1 MKLSSNSLDVAKDA
15 VPEAERRS
23 ILLRA
28 YAQVPYEKHRSKA
41 PITPEWLL
49 VFDTETTPDEA
60 QCLRFGVYQL
70 LQKGQLR
77 QHGLFYDDVKPAEL
91 ETLKTEAPKYGC
103 VEPITVSDF
112 VHKIFLLTAFRAG
125 GLVVG
130 FNLPFDLSRLAIRH
144 EAARVSRAPRTP
156 EEIAAGAAL
165 KDADRS
171 MVGGF
176 TFQLSPFS
184 DQPFLRIKHLNSR
197 SAFFR
202 FAKPAQQ
209 ETARSQRRRG
219 ERVQFQRGNFL
230 DVKTLAAALT
240 SKSHRLETLAD
251 YLGVKHKGKFSD
263 FARPIDAEF
272 IDYAVN
278 DVETTRQCFE
288 ELVRRYQK
296 HRLGMTAPQGVYSE
310 AGLGKAYLKQMSV
323 RPWREVQSDF
333 DPATLGVIMSS
344 YFGGRAE
351 VHIRRTVIPT
361 LYCDFASMY
370 PTVCTLMGLWWFVI
384 AQGVTEEDKTVET
397 QAFLDDV
404 QLSDLQEPATWKQL
418 TTLVQVLPE
427 ADIFPVRTRYAT
439 RIKEHTKSA
448 DMPTIGV
455 NYLSADRPLW
465 FTLADCV
472 ASKLLAGKA
481 PNVIRAIR
489 FTPKPPQDGL
499 RSLKIAGHEEYAV
512 DPYKSDFYKRVIE
525 LRRRVKAELK
535 VAERRDPNS
544 QETKNLDIDQLAL
557 KILANATSYGIFIE
571 LNVEDADKEDAPT
584 TLFTSQDR
592 RLVEASKREEP
603 GRYYHPLLATLIT
616 GAARLMLALSERLA
630 FDQGLNWAFCDTD
643 SMAFANTGNLHF
655 AEFAGRVRS
664 ICDWFTP
671 LNPYEHEPDKAPVS
685 IFEIEDQNF
694 STEEGKQTELE
705 PLFCFAISA
714 KRYALFNLDGHNEPI
729 IRKASAHGL
738 GHFAAPYGD
747 EEEARD
753 DRDSGVRRWEEDVWK
768 QIISAARS
776 EKAGE
781 VNYAFRREMQ
791 SPARSRYGATRPAVL
806 NWFKRFNKDRAYS
819 EQVKPF
825 NFLLTFFPRRQ
836 EDIAA
841 DDPTHEWDPQLDAT
855 RPVAPFEKDS
865 DKALLRIFDRN
876 SENMD
881 SVPAKSLRT
890 VTDVLRHYHRQ
901 PEYKFLGGGWNEEGV
916 LRRRHVFVD
925 TIEDIGKESD
935 GWEEDEAH
943 TEGQDTVLTYPSSP
957 FDRERMIA
965 AITSV
970 GKRELMRE
978 ARIAMRTI
986 DAAWEG
992 RPVDDRDLKLMSDA
1006 AGSIQSQHDKR
1017 QKELRSAIEW
1027 LTAKRNWMGLAM
1039 LAKML
1044 GVDAANLGKVIEGK
1058 RKPSNAVLSKITA
1071 LRARS
1076 IQCTRRK
1083 AVIRDD

>member
-1 MKLSSNSLDVAKDA
+1 MELSSNSLDVAKDA
-15 VPEAERRS
+15 VPEPERRS

-28 YAQVPYEKHRSKA
+28 YAEVPYEKHRSKA

-49 VFDTETTPDEA
+49 VFDTETTSNEA
-60 QCLRFGVYQL
+60 QRLRFGVYQL
-70 LQKGQLR
+70 LQKGRLK

-91 ETLKTEAPKYGC
+91 ERLKAEAPKHGC
-103 VEPITVSDF
+103 VDPLNVFDF
-112 VHKIFLLTAFRAG
+112 IHKIFLPTVFKAG

-156 EEIAAGAAL
+156 DEIATGAPL

-176 TFQLSPFS
+176 TFQLSPFD

-251 YLGVKHKGKFSD
+251 YLGVKHKGKFTD
-263 FARPIDAEF
+263 FARPIDPEF

-278 DVETTRQCFE
+278 DTETTRQCFE
-288 ELVRRYQK
+288 ELVRRYRK

-333 DPATLGVIMSS
+333 DPATLGAIMSS

-351 VHIRRTVIPT
+351 VHIRRTVVPT

-370 PTVCTLMGLWWFVI
+370 PTVCTLMGLWRFVI
-384 AQGVTEEDKTVET
+384 AQGVTEEDATVET
-397 QAFLDDV
+397 QTFLNDV
-404 QLSDLQEPATWKQL
+404 HLSDLQNAGTWKQL
-418 TTLVQVLPE
+418 TTLVQVQPE
-427 ADIFPVRTRYAT
+427 ADIFPVRARYAT
-439 RIKEHTKSA
+439 RIKEQTKSA

-472 ASKLLAGKA
+472 ASKLLTGKA
-481 PNVIRAIR
+481 PKVVRAVR
-489 FTPKPPQDGL
+489 FSAKQAQAGL
-499 RSLKIAGHEEYAV
+499 RPIEIAGEADYRV
-512 DPYKSDFYKRVIE
+512 VPDKNDFYKRVIE
-525 LRRRVKAELK
+525 LRRRVKGDLEEAEL
-535 VAERRDPNS
+535 RDPKS
-544 QETKNLDIDQLAL
+544 QEVKNLDMNQLAL

-571 LNVEDADKEDAPT
+571 LNVEDTDDEDAPVS
-584 TLFTSQDR
+584 LFTSQGKR
-592 RLVEASKREEP
+592 TVSASERELP

-616 GAARLMLALSERLA
+616 GAARLMLALTERLA
-630 FDQGLNWAFCDTD
+630 FEHGLNWAFCDTD
-643 SMAFANTGNLHF
+643 SMAFANTENLPF
-655 AEFAGRVRS
+655 DEFDGRVRDV
-664 ICDWFTP
+664 CDWFVP
-671 LNPYEHEPDKAPVS
+671 LNPYEPDPKKGAVS
-685 IFEIEDQNF
+685 ILEMEKQNF
-694 STEEGKQTELE
+694 SKAKGKEKRLE
-705 PLFCFAISA
+705 PLYCFAISA
-714 KRYALFNLDGHNEPI
+714 KRYALFNLGGQNEPI

-753 DRDSGVRRWEEDVWK
+753 DRDSGVRRWEQDVWK
-768 QIISAARS
+768 QIVSAALS
-776 EKAGE
+776 ERPVE

-791 SPARSRYGATRPAVL
+791 SPARSRYGGTRPAVL
-806 NWFKRFNKDRAYS
+806 NWFKRFNEGRSYA

-836 EDIAA
+836 EDIAVE
-841 DDPTHEWDPQLDAT
+841 DPTHDFDPHLGEL
-855 RPVAPFEKDS
+855 RPVAPFEKDNE
-865 DKALLRIFDRN
+865 KALKRIFDRN
-876 SENMD
+876 SD
-881 SVPAKSLRT
+881 SLEPVPTEALRT
-890 VTDVLRHYHRQ
+890 VSDVLRDYHRQ
-901 PEYKFLGGGWNEEGV
+901 PEYKFLGGGWTEKGV
-916 LRRRHVFVD
+916 LRRRHVLAD
-925 TIEDIGKESD
+925 KIEDIGKESD
-935 GWEEDEAH
+935 GWEEDDAR
-943 TEGQDTVLTYPSSP
+943 TEGQDTVLAYPPSSL
-957 FDRERMIA
+957 DRERMIV
-965 AITSV
+965 AIKSV

-978 ARIAMRTI
+978 ASIAMRTI
-986 DAAWEG
+986 DGAWTGDVVADEN
-992 RPVDDRDLKLMSDA
+992 LKRMS
-1006 AGSIQSQHDKR
+1006 
-1017 QKELRSAIEW
+1017 E
-1027 LTAKRNWMGLAM
+1027 
-1039 LAKML
+1039 
-1044 GVDAANLGKVIEGK
+1044 
-1058 RKPSNAVLSKITA
+1058 
-1071 LRARS
+1071 
-1076 IQCTRRK
+1076 C
-1083 AVIRDD
+1083 

>member
-1 MKLSSNSLDVAKDA
+1 MERTSNSNDDTKDA

-28 YAQVPYEKHRSKA
+28 YAEVPYEKQRTKA
-41 PITPEWLL
+41 PTAPQFVL
-49 VFDTETTPDEA
+49 VFDTETTPDES
-60 QCLRFGVYQL
+60 QQLRFGTYQL
-70 LQKGQLR
+70 LKRGKLIEK
-77 QHGLFYDDVKPAEL
+77 GLFYGKVEPREL
-91 ETLKTEAPKYGC
+91 EILKAEAPKHGC
-103 VEPITVSDF
+103 AEPVSVVDF
-112 VHKIFLLTAFRAG
+112 VHKRFLPTAFEAG

-144 EAARVSRAPRTP
+144 EAARVSRAPRSP
-156 EEIAAGAAL
+156 EEIATGAPL

-176 TFQLSPFS
+176 TFQLSPFG

-209 ETARSQRRRG
+209 EAARSQRRRG
-219 ERVQFQRGNFL
+219 ERIQFQRGNFL

-251 YLGVKHKGKFSD
+251 YLGVKHKGKFTD
-263 FARPIDAEF
+263 FGRPIDAEF

-333 DPATLGVIMSS
+333 DPATLGAIMSS

-384 AQGVTEEDKTVET
+384 AQGVTEEDTTVET

-404 QLSDLQEPATWKQL
+404 QLSDLQDPATWKQL

-481 PNVIRAIR
+481 PNVVRAIR

-535 VAERRDPNS
+535 VAERRDPSS
-544 QETKNLDIDQLAL
+544 QETKNLDMDQLAL

-571 LNVEDADKEDAPT
+571 LNVEDADKEDAPI

-643 SMAFANTGNLHF
+643 SMAFANTEKLPF
-655 AEFAGRVRS
+655 EEFARWVKG

-671 LNPYEHEPDKAPVS
+671 LNPYEREPDKAPVS
-685 IFEIEDQNF
+685 IFEIEDQNY

-714 KRYALFNLDGHNEPI
+714 KRYALFNLDGHNELI
-729 IRKASAHGL
+729 VRKASAHGL

-806 NWFKRFNKDRAYS
+806 NWFKRFNDGRPYGK
-819 EQVKPF
+819 QVKPF

-836 EDIAA
+836 EDIAVE
-841 DDPTHEWDPQLDAT
+841 DPAHDFDPKLGEI

-865 DKALLRIFDRN
+865 EKALRRIFDRN
-876 SENMD
+876 SD
-881 SVPAKSLRT
+881 SLEPVPQEILRT
-890 VTDVLRHYHRQ
+890 VSDVLRDYHRQ
-901 PEYKFLGGGWNEEGV
+901 PEYKFLGGGWNEEGI
-916 LRRRHVFVD
+916 LRRRHVFAD
-925 TIEDIGKESD
+925 KIEDIGKESD
-935 GWEEDEAH
+935 GWEEDEAR
-943 TEGQDTVLTYPSSP
+943 TEGRDTVLTYPSSP
-957 FDRERMIA
+957 LDRERMIA
-965 AITSV
+965 TIRSV

-986 DAAWEG
+986 DAVREG
-992 RPVDDRDLKLMSDA
+992 QDVADEDLKRMADA
-1006 AGSIQSQHDKR
+1006 AERLGSRKR
-1017 QKELRSAIEW
+1017 KRRDEHGVALAWLQAKRSEIG
-1027 LTAKRNWMGLAM
+1027 LTALARL
-1039 LAKML
+1039 LA
-1044 GVDAANLGKVIEGK
+1044 VDAANLGKVVEGK
-1058 RKPSNAVLSKITA
+1058 RKPSKDFLTKIVCVGT
-1071 LRARS
+1071 
-1076 IQCTRRK
+1076 
-1083 AVIRDD
+1083 